1 MTTTRNRS
9 AAIEDEAASDLG
21 SGQEHPLAEAGADAT
36 QTAGQLAER
45 AADLGFQQ
53 ADRTREQAAE
63 GINQLASTTR
73 RVSTEIE
80 SEQPTIAT
88 IASGAAEQAE
98 RLAGYLRDTDAREL
112 MHTIE
117 DVARRQPLLFVGG
130 AFVLGVA
137 ASRFVKAAGGGT
149 SGSQGVRHGGTSYG
163 GTSYGGTYG
172 RGYEATGPGA
182 LRGADGLADATDEG
196 LRP

>member
-1 MTTTRNRS
+1 MTTTRRRS
-9 AAIEDEAASDLG
+9 AAIEDETTSDLG
-21 SGQEHPLAEAGADAT
+21 AGQEHPLAEAGADAT

-63 GINQLASTTR
+63 GINQLATTAR

-80 SEQPTIAT
+80 SEQPAIAT

-98 RLAGYLRDTDAREL
+98 RVAGYLRETDAREL
-112 MHTIE
+112 VHTIE

-137 ASRFVKAAGGGT
+137 AARFIKAAGGGA
-149 SGSQGVRHGGTSYG
+149 SGQGTRQRSTSYG
-163 GTSYGGTYG
+163 GTSYGGMHG

-182 LRGADGLADATDEG
+182 IRGADGLGDVTDEG